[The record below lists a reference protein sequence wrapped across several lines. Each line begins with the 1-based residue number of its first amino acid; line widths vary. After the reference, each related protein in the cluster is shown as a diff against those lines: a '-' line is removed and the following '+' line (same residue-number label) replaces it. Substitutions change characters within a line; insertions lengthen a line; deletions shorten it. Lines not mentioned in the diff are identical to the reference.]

1 MPSEYHEP
9 MPIHRLEPDRFWNVI
24 GGHAPVLKVLPGDTV
39 VTKTIDGD
47 GFDER
52 NVRIAGEPNPLTG
65 PFFVEGAEP
74 GDCLSVRI
82 DRIVPNRPRGWTY
95 KSLSPNILEPDFPR
109 LQPEVH
115 DEGRYAYWEIDPHGR
130 TVAPIDPQ
138 VGSGGL
144 KLPLSPMLGCLCTAP
159 PEAQAISTITSGSY
173 GGNMDYRGVREGATI
188 YLPVYEK
195 GALLY
200 LGDGHAAQSDGEIGG
215 VGVEVSMDVEVT
227 VNVVKSKKIAWP
239 RGEDS
244 ACIFTFGNGRPLE
257 DAFRSATTEMVRWLT
272 EDYSFTRLRLALLF
286 GQAARYDIGNVC
298 SPAYTI
304 VCKLEKRYLGTHGA
318 NRRSALR

>member
-1 MPSEYHEP
+1 MPSR
-9 MPIHRLEPDRFWNVI
+9 ILEPERFWNVV
-24 GGHAPVLKVLPGDTV
+24 GGHAPVLRILPGDTV

-52 NVRIAGEPNPLTG
+52 DVRIAGEPNPLTG
-65 PFFVEGAEP
+65 PILIEGAQP

-82 DRIVPNRPRGWTY
+82 DRLLPNRTRGWTY
-95 KSLSPNILEPDFPR
+95 KRLSPNVLEADFPR
-109 LQPEVH
+109 PPSEVDPE
-115 DEGRYAYWEIDPHGR
+115 GQYASWEIDLRRR
-130 TVAPIDPQ
+130 TVAPLDPQ
-138 VGSGGL
+138 AGAAGW
-144 KLPLSPMLGCLCTAP
+144 KLPLSPMLGCLCSAP
-159 PEAQAISTITSGSY
+159 PDAQAISTITSGSY
-173 GGNMDYRGVREGATI
+173 GGNMDYKGVREGATI
-188 YLPVYEK
+188 YLPVYEE

-215 VGVEVSMDVEVT
+215 VGVEVSMEVEVT

-244 ACIFTFGNGRPLE
+244 SCVFTFGNGRPLE

-272 EDYSFTRLRLALLF
+272 EDFSFTQLQLALLF
-286 GQAARYDIGNVC
+286 GQAASYEIGNVC

-304 VCKLEKRYLGTHGA
+304 VCKLDKRYLA
-318 NRRSALR
+318 VESREK